1 MNKSKLK
8 NRILYK
14 PSLVKKRIDNNPIS
28 GGRRGNNYI
37 EPDSSESQNNDF
49 SDIFGIDSDLAE
61 LSPSSELFE
70 NTNIINDE
78 NKDN

>member
-14 PSLVKKRIDNNPIS
+14 PSLVKKIINNEPIS
-28 GGRRGNNYI
+28 GVRRGPNYI
-37 EPDSSESQNNDF
+37 QPDSSESQNNDF

-61 LSPSSELFE
+61 LSPSSKLFE
-70 NTNIINDE
+70 NTISHEKEDSS
-78 NKDN
+78 

>member
-14 PSLVKKRIDNNPIS
+14 PSLVKKIINNEPIS

-37 EPDSSESQNNDF
+37 QPDSFEGQNNDF
-49 SDIFGIDSDLAE
+49 SDIFGIDSDIAD

-70 NTNIINDE
+70 NTVSHGKEDSS
-78 NKDN
+78 

>member
-14 PSLVKKRIDNNPIS
+14 PSLVKKIINNEPIS
-28 GGRRGNNYI
+28 GVRRGSNYI
-37 EPDSSESQNNDF
+37 PPDSSEHQNNDF

-70 NTNIINDE
+70 NTISHQKEDSS
-78 NKDN
+78 